1 MATLWDYQN
10 QLRKIAEHRTSGAE
24 QEILAV
30 YSSVLQRLQSIVGR
44 YYTVY
49 SNGEGTLSA
58 ADLRLAGQYKGFLQD
73 VLRGL
78 EQLSEPQQEAI
89 RRAVESAYTVCYD
102 GMAAAVKEAASGSAS
117 LQNALHG
124 LSASTPETVAH
135 IVEHPMQKLTLSH
148 VLQKKRRQITHKIRQ
163 TLSVG
168 LANGDSYPQMA
179 NRIADA
185 LHGDY
190 KKAIRVVRTE
200 ANRAINRGFQDV
212 SEEAAHLLQGSEYL
226 EVKEWC
232 SAEDGDVRDAH
243 RKLDGKVIPATE
255 AFEIDGKK
263 AQCPGGFGVAELDIN
278 CRCFLKYALVKR
290 EDFEKKHGK
299 IKGETLTSEDAGG
312 IIEAERPMAAKTFEK
327 AAEYA
332 KSKLGLSIEKISDLP
347 VEKVNQI
354 NNTIWRIY
362 RDVPVIRGSIDE
374 VLLEPMKEI
383 AAASFRWNGDTPQ
396 FRLKLS
402 RELFSGL
409 SMKELEDNVQ
419 ACVKSGYFTPK
430 EGLYGVF
437 KHEAV
442 HFAEYIK
449 TLEKYH
455 SQKEAVKKS
464 LDEFELAKQV
474 MHTAFVNCELDETT
488 SVIENYL
495 SEYAAENPAE
505 FIAEAFSSTDD
516 NVLVNEVKRLLFK
529 KWGIQNA
536 DDYATERNFEKRKM
550 P

>member
-89 RRAVESAYTVCYD
+89 RSAVESAYAVCYD
-102 GMAAAVKEAASGSAS
+102 GMAAAVKEAASGSTS

-124 LSASTPETVAH
+124 LSASTPEAVAH

-299 IKGETLTSEDAGG
+299 IRDEALTSGGDGG
-312 IIEAERPMAAKTFEK
+312 IIKKRKYKSKYSVAERTERSKKAK
-327 AAEYA
+327 AACDRVLSNLRRD
-332 KSKLGLSIEKISDLP
+332 KSGNILDKSVYTASGKEVRIVKKTNLHEKPNSITQIVNEKGGVNRNYYDADGNQFLQISNNGHGNAFEEDKGAFGEHAHDYVINEDGKLIRNSARELTETEQ
-347 VEKVNQI
+347 VE
-354 NNTIWRIY
+354 
-362 RDVPVIRGSIDE
+362 
-374 VLLEPMKEI
+374 
-383 AAASFRWNGDTPQ
+383 NGD
-396 FRLKLS
+396 
-402 RELFSGL
+402 
-409 SMKELEDNVQ
+409 
-419 ACVKSGYFTPK
+419 
-430 EGLYGVF
+430 
-437 KHEAV
+437 
-442 HFAEYIK
+442 
-449 TLEKYH
+449 
-455 SQKEAVKKS
+455 
-464 LDEFELAKQV
+464 
-474 MHTAFVNCELDETT
+474 
-488 SVIENYL
+488 
-495 SEYAAENPAE
+495 
-505 FIAEAFSSTDD
+505 
-516 NVLVNEVKRLLFK
+516 VL
-529 KWGIQNA
+529 
-536 DDYATERNFEKRKM
+536 
-550 P
+550 

>member
-30 YSSVLQRLQSIVGR
+30 YSSVLQRLQGIVGR

-73 VLRGL
+73 VLHGL

-89 RRAVESAYTVCYD
+89 RSAVESAYAVCYD
-102 GMAAAVKEAASGSAS
+102 GMAAAVKEAASGSTS

-124 LSASTPETVAH
+124 LSASTPEAVAH

-212 SEEAAHLLQGSEYL
+212 AEEAAHLLQGSEYL

-299 IKGETLTSEDAGG
+299 IKGETLTSEDSGG
-312 IIEAERPMAAKTFEK
+312 IIEAEYKRFHTGEEVNKYFGGSGGILEK
-327 AAEYA
+327 Q
-332 KSKLGLSIEKISDLP
+332 KSCEK
-347 VEKVNQI
+347 
-354 NNTIWRIY
+354 
-362 RDVPVIRGSIDE
+362 
-374 VLLEPMKEI
+374 
-383 AAASFRWNGDTPQ
+383 RW
-396 FRLKLS
+396 
-402 RELFSGL
+402 
-409 SMKELEDNVQ
+409 
-419 ACVKSGYFTPK
+419 VKSLTQNETGAVVSYCADGYYDINTYFR
-430 EGLYGVF
+430 
-437 KHEAV
+437 
-442 HFAEYIK
+442 K
-449 TLEKYH
+449 T
-455 SQKEAVKKS
+455 
-464 LDEFELAKQV
+464 
-474 MHTAFVNCELDETT
+474 NG
-488 SVIENYL
+488 
-495 SEYAAENPAE
+495 AE
-505 FIAEAFSSTDD
+505 FIDPDSMESFARDLDSAISKFELKDSITVYRGVDNNALVGLDLNSIVGSIYEDNGYMSASPIHADIVDRRDALFEIQVPAGKGVGAYVNSLSGFKDDEYEFLLKRGTRCEILSVDLSS
-516 NVLVNEVKRLLFK
+516 
-529 KWGIQNA
+529 
-536 DDYATERNFEKRKM
+536 EKPIIKM
-550 P
+550 RVIK

>member
-30 YSSVLQRLQSIVGR
+30 YSSVLQRLQSIIGR

-89 RRAVESAYTVCYD
+89 RSAVESAYTVCYD
-102 GMAAAVKEAASGSAS
+102 GMAAAVKEAASGSTS

-135 IVEHPMQKLTLSH
+135 IAEHPMQKLTLSH

-179 NRIADA
+179 NRIAGA
-185 LHGDY
+185 LNGDY

-299 IKGETLTSEDAGG
+299 IMGETLTSEVDGG
-312 IIEAERPMAAKTFEK
+312 IIKEDNRTVRLWYHKHIHGIPDEIPAGLPMEERAKKAFELRNYYRAEARKRMADEEARAELESIRPNPTFE
-327 AAEYA
+327 ELVE
-332 KSKLGLSIEKISDLP
+332 SKMRRKKMTREEA
-347 VEKVNQI
+347 VED
-354 NNTIWRIY
+354 IY
-362 RDVPVIRGSIDE
+362 
-374 VLLEPMKEI
+374 KT
-383 AAASFRWNGDTPQ
+383 A
-396 FRLKLS
+396 
-402 RELFSGL
+402 
-409 SMKELEDNVQ
+409 
-419 ACVKSGYFTPK
+419 VKSNPEYDK
-430 EGLYGVF
+430 RAGL
-437 KHEAV
+437 
-442 HFAEYIK
+442 
-449 TLEKYH
+449 
-455 SQKEAVKKS
+455 
-464 LDEFELAKQV
+464 
-474 MHTAFVNCELDETT
+474 
-488 SVIENYL
+488 
-495 SEYAAENPAE
+495 
-505 FIAEAFSSTDD
+505 
-516 NVLVNEVKRLLFK
+516 
-529 KWGIQNA
+529 
-536 DDYATERNFEKRKM
+536 
-550 P
+550 

>member
-1 MATLWDYQN
+1 MVTLWDYQN

-58 ADLRLAGQYKGFLQD
+58 ADLRIAGQYKGFLQD

-89 RRAVESAYTVCYD
+89 RSAVESAYAVCYD
-102 GMAAAVKEAASGSAS
+102 GMAAAVKEAASGSTS

-124 LSASTPETVAH
+124 LSASTPEAVAH

-163 TLSVG
+163 TLSMG

-185 LHGDY
+185 LNGDY

-299 IKGETLTSEDAGG
+299 IKGETLTSGGDGG
-312 IIEAERPMAAKTFEK
+312 IIKKRKYKSKYSVAERTERSKKAK
-327 AAEYA
+327 AACDRVLSNLRRD
-332 KSKLGLSIEKISDLP
+332 KSGNILDKSVYTASGKEVRIVKKTNLHEKPNSITQIVNEKGGVNRNYYDADGNQFLQISNNGHGNAFEEDKGAFGEHAHDYVINEDGKLIRNSARELTETEQ
-347 VEKVNQI
+347 VE
-354 NNTIWRIY
+354 
-362 RDVPVIRGSIDE
+362 
-374 VLLEPMKEI
+374 
-383 AAASFRWNGDTPQ
+383 NGD
-396 FRLKLS
+396 
-402 RELFSGL
+402 
-409 SMKELEDNVQ
+409 
-419 ACVKSGYFTPK
+419 
-430 EGLYGVF
+430 
-437 KHEAV
+437 
-442 HFAEYIK
+442 
-449 TLEKYH
+449 
-455 SQKEAVKKS
+455 
-464 LDEFELAKQV
+464 
-474 MHTAFVNCELDETT
+474 
-488 SVIENYL
+488 
-495 SEYAAENPAE
+495 
-505 FIAEAFSSTDD
+505 
-516 NVLVNEVKRLLFK
+516 VL
-529 KWGIQNA
+529 
-536 DDYATERNFEKRKM
+536 
-550 P
+550 

>member
-73 VLRGL
+73 VLHGL

-89 RRAVESAYTVCYD
+89 RSAVESAYTVCYD
-102 GMAAAVKEAASGSAS
+102 GMAAAVKEAASGSTT

-135 IVEHPMQKLTLSH
+135 IVEHPMQKLTLS
-148 VLQKKRRQITHKIRQ
+148 
-163 TLSVG
+163 
-168 LANGDSYPQMA
+168 
-179 NRIADA
+179 
-185 LHGDY
+185 
-190 KKAIRVVRTE
+190 
-200 ANRAINRGFQDV
+200 
-212 SEEAAHLLQGSEYL
+212 HLLQGSEYL

-299 IKGETLTSEDAGG
+299 IRDEALTSGGDGG
-312 IIEAERPMAAKTFEK
+312 IIKEDNRAVRLWYHKRIHGIPDEIPAGLPMEERAKKAFELRNYYRAEARKRMADEEARAELESIRPNPTFE
-327 AAEYA
+327 ELIE
-332 KSKLGLSIEKISDLP
+332 SKMRRKKMTREEA
-347 VEKVNQI
+347 VED
-354 NNTIWRIY
+354 IY
-362 RDVPVIRGSIDE
+362 
-374 VLLEPMKEI
+374 KT
-383 AAASFRWNGDTPQ
+383 A
-396 FRLKLS
+396 
-402 RELFSGL
+402 
-409 SMKELEDNVQ
+409 
-419 ACVKSGYFTPK
+419 VKSNPEYDK
-430 EGLYGVF
+430 RAGL
-437 KHEAV
+437 
-442 HFAEYIK
+442 
-449 TLEKYH
+449 
-455 SQKEAVKKS
+455 
-464 LDEFELAKQV
+464 
-474 MHTAFVNCELDETT
+474 
-488 SVIENYL
+488 
-495 SEYAAENPAE
+495 
-505 FIAEAFSSTDD
+505 
-516 NVLVNEVKRLLFK
+516 
-529 KWGIQNA
+529 
-536 DDYATERNFEKRKM
+536 
-550 P
+550 

>member
-89 RRAVESAYTVCYD
+89 RSAVESAYAVCYD
-102 GMAAAVKEAASGSAS
+102 GMAAAVKEAASGSTS

-124 LSASTPETVAH
+124 LSASTPEAVAR

-185 LHGDY
+185 LNGDY

-243 RKLDGKVIPATE
+243 RKLDGKMIPATE

-290 EDFEKKHGK
+290 DDFEKKHGK
-299 IKGETLTSEDAGG
+299 IRDEALTSGGDGG
-312 IIEAERPMAAKTFEK
+312 IIKKRKYKSKYSVAERTERSKKAK
-327 AAEYA
+327 AACDRVLSNLRRD
-332 KSKLGLSIEKISDLP
+332 KSGNILDKSVYTASGKEVRIVKKTNLHEKPNSITQIVNEKGGVNRNYYDADGNQFLQISNNGHGNAFEEDKGAFGEHAHDYVINEDGKLIRNSARELTETEQ
-347 VEKVNQI
+347 VE
-354 NNTIWRIY
+354 
-362 RDVPVIRGSIDE
+362 
-374 VLLEPMKEI
+374 
-383 AAASFRWNGDTPQ
+383 NGD
-396 FRLKLS
+396 
-402 RELFSGL
+402 
-409 SMKELEDNVQ
+409 
-419 ACVKSGYFTPK
+419 
-430 EGLYGVF
+430 
-437 KHEAV
+437 
-442 HFAEYIK
+442 
-449 TLEKYH
+449 
-455 SQKEAVKKS
+455 
-464 LDEFELAKQV
+464 
-474 MHTAFVNCELDETT
+474 
-488 SVIENYL
+488 
-495 SEYAAENPAE
+495 
-505 FIAEAFSSTDD
+505 
-516 NVLVNEVKRLLFK
+516 VL
-529 KWGIQNA
+529 
-536 DDYATERNFEKRKM
+536 
-550 P
+550 

>member
-73 VLRGL
+73 VLHGL

-89 RRAVESAYTVCYD
+89 RSAVESAYAVCYD
-102 GMAAAVKEAASGSAS
+102 GMAAAVKEAASGSTS

-124 LSASTPETVAH
+124 LSASTPEAVAH

-185 LHGDY
+185 LSGDY

-299 IKGETLTSEDAGG
+299 IRDEVLTSGGDGG
-312 IIEAERPMAAKTFEK
+312 IIKKRKYKSKYSVAERTERSKKAK
-327 AAEYA
+327 AACDRVLSNLRRD
-332 KSKLGLSIEKISDLP
+332 KSGNILDKSVYTASGKEVRIVKKTNLHEKPNSITQIVNEKGGVNRNYYDADGNQFLQISNNGHGNAFEEDKGAFGEHAHDYVINEDGKLIRNSARELTETEQ
-347 VEKVNQI
+347 VE
-354 NNTIWRIY
+354 
-362 RDVPVIRGSIDE
+362 
-374 VLLEPMKEI
+374 
-383 AAASFRWNGDTPQ
+383 NGD
-396 FRLKLS
+396 
-402 RELFSGL
+402 
-409 SMKELEDNVQ
+409 
-419 ACVKSGYFTPK
+419 
-430 EGLYGVF
+430 
-437 KHEAV
+437 
-442 HFAEYIK
+442 
-449 TLEKYH
+449 
-455 SQKEAVKKS
+455 
-464 LDEFELAKQV
+464 
-474 MHTAFVNCELDETT
+474 
-488 SVIENYL
+488 
-495 SEYAAENPAE
+495 
-505 FIAEAFSSTDD
+505 
-516 NVLVNEVKRLLFK
+516 VL
-529 KWGIQNA
+529 
-536 DDYATERNFEKRKM
+536 
-550 P
+550 

>member
-1 MATLWDYQN
+1 MATLWDYQS

-89 RRAVESAYTVCYD
+89 RSAVESAYTVCYD
-102 GMAAAVKEAASGSAS
+102 GMAAAVKEAASGSTS

-124 LSASTPETVAH
+124 LSASTPEAVAH

-290 EDFEKKHGK
+290 ENFEKKHGK
-299 IKGETLTSEDAGG
+299 IKGETLTSEDSGG
-312 IIEAERPMAAKTFEK
+312 IIEAEYKRFHTGEEVNKYFGGSGGILEK
-327 AAEYA
+327 Q
-332 KSKLGLSIEKISDLP
+332 KSCEK
-347 VEKVNQI
+347 
-354 NNTIWRIY
+354 
-362 RDVPVIRGSIDE
+362 
-374 VLLEPMKEI
+374 
-383 AAASFRWNGDTPQ
+383 RW
-396 FRLKLS
+396 
-402 RELFSGL
+402 
-409 SMKELEDNVQ
+409 
-419 ACVKSGYFTPK
+419 VKSLTQNETGAVVSYCADGYYDINTYFR
-430 EGLYGVF
+430 
-437 KHEAV
+437 
-442 HFAEYIK
+442 K
-449 TLEKYH
+449 T
-455 SQKEAVKKS
+455 
-464 LDEFELAKQV
+464 
-474 MHTAFVNCELDETT
+474 NG
-488 SVIENYL
+488 
-495 SEYAAENPAE
+495 AE
-505 FIAEAFSSTDD
+505 FIDPDSMESFARDLDSAISKFELKDSITVYRGVDNNALVGLDLNSIVGSIYEDNGYMSASPIHADIVDRRDALFEIQVPAGKGVGAYVNSLSGFKDDEYEFLLKRGTRCEILSVDLSS
-516 NVLVNEVKRLLFK
+516 
-529 KWGIQNA
+529 
-536 DDYATERNFEKRKM
+536 EKPIIKM
-550 P
+550 RVIK

>member
-24 QEILAV
+24 QKILAV
-30 YSSVLQRLQSIVGR
+30 YSSVLQRLQGIVGR

-89 RRAVESAYTVCYD
+89 RSAVESAYTVCYD
-102 GMAAAVKEAASGSAS
+102 GMAAAVKEAASGSTS

-185 LHGDY
+185 LNGDY

-212 SEEAAHLLQGSEYL
+212 SEEAAHLLQDSEYL

-299 IKGETLTSEDAGG
+299 IRDEVLTSGGDGG
-312 IIEAERPMAAKTFEK
+312 IIKKRKYKSKYSVAERTERSKKAK
-327 AAEYA
+327 AACDRVLSNLRRD
-332 KSKLGLSIEKISDLP
+332 KSGNILDKSVYTASGKEARIVKKTNLHEKPNSITQIVNEKGGVNRNYYDADGNQFLQISNNGHGNAFEEDKGAFGEHAHDYVINEDGKLIRNSARELTETEQ
-347 VEKVNQI
+347 VE
-354 NNTIWRIY
+354 
-362 RDVPVIRGSIDE
+362 
-374 VLLEPMKEI
+374 
-383 AAASFRWNGDTPQ
+383 NGD
-396 FRLKLS
+396 
-402 RELFSGL
+402 
-409 SMKELEDNVQ
+409 
-419 ACVKSGYFTPK
+419 
-430 EGLYGVF
+430 
-437 KHEAV
+437 
-442 HFAEYIK
+442 
-449 TLEKYH
+449 
-455 SQKEAVKKS
+455 
-464 LDEFELAKQV
+464 
-474 MHTAFVNCELDETT
+474 
-488 SVIENYL
+488 
-495 SEYAAENPAE
+495 
-505 FIAEAFSSTDD
+505 
-516 NVLVNEVKRLLFK
+516 VL
-529 KWGIQNA
+529 
-536 DDYATERNFEKRKM
+536 
-550 P
+550 

>member
-73 VLRGL
+73 VLHGL

-89 RRAVESAYTVCYD
+89 RSAVESAYTVCYD
-102 GMAAAVKEAASGSAS
+102 GMAAAVKEAASGSTT

-148 VLQKKRRQITHKIRQ
+148 VLQKKRRQITRKIRQ

-185 LHGDY
+185 LNGDY

-299 IKGETLTSEDAGG
+299 IRDEALTSGGDGG
-312 IIEAERPMAAKTFEK
+312 IIKKRKYKSEYSVAERTERSKKAK
-327 AAEYA
+327 AACDRVLSNLRRD
-332 KSKLGLSIEKISDLP
+332 KSGNILDKSVYTASGKEVRIVKKTNLHEKPNSITQIVNEKGGVNRNYYDADGNQFLQISNNGHGNAFEEDKGAFGEHAHDYVINEDGKLIRNSARELTETEQ
-347 VEKVNQI
+347 VE
-354 NNTIWRIY
+354 
-362 RDVPVIRGSIDE
+362 
-374 VLLEPMKEI
+374 
-383 AAASFRWNGDTPQ
+383 NGD
-396 FRLKLS
+396 
-402 RELFSGL
+402 
-409 SMKELEDNVQ
+409 
-419 ACVKSGYFTPK
+419 
-430 EGLYGVF
+430 
-437 KHEAV
+437 
-442 HFAEYIK
+442 
-449 TLEKYH
+449 
-455 SQKEAVKKS
+455 
-464 LDEFELAKQV
+464 
-474 MHTAFVNCELDETT
+474 
-488 SVIENYL
+488 
-495 SEYAAENPAE
+495 
-505 FIAEAFSSTDD
+505 
-516 NVLVNEVKRLLFK
+516 VL
-529 KWGIQNA
+529 
-536 DDYATERNFEKRKM
+536 
-550 P
+550 

>member
-30 YSSVLQRLQSIVGR
+30 YSSVLQRLQGIVGR

-89 RRAVESAYTVCYD
+89 RSAVESAYTVCYD
-102 GMAAAVKEAASGSAS
+102 GMAAAVKEAASGSTS

-124 LSASTPETVAH
+124 LSASTPETVVH

-185 LHGDY
+185 LNGDY

-200 ANRAINRGFQDV
+200 ANRAINRSFQDV
-212 SEEAAHLLQGSEYL
+212 SEDAAHLLQDSEYL

-278 CRCFLKYALVKR
+278 CRCFLKYALVRR

-299 IKGETLTSEDAGG
+299 IRDEALTSGADSGIIKKISGALNPNSERADEHAQRYYAAVRKMKTDVSRIARNTGFSSELVQSIKDFIFMEKHELGDRTDYFDPDYKMAESWQRLIDGKDIKPHDLTLLKHEQMERDLMKQGYSQAEAHKITSKTYNYAKEAYEYYDSVEKHKGES
-312 IIEAERPMAAKTFEK
+312 
-327 AAEYA
+327 
-332 KSKLGLSIEKISDLP
+332 
-347 VEKVNQI
+347 
-354 NNTIWRIY
+354 
-362 RDVPVIRGSIDE
+362 
-374 VLLEPMKEI
+374 
-383 AAASFRWNGDTPQ
+383 
-396 FRLKLS
+396 
-402 RELFSGL
+402 
-409 SMKELEDNVQ
+409 
-419 ACVKSGYFTPK
+419 
-430 EGLYGVF
+430 
-437 KHEAV
+437 
-442 HFAEYIK
+442 
-449 TLEKYH
+449 
-455 SQKEAVKKS
+455 
-464 LDEFELAKQV
+464 
-474 MHTAFVNCELDETT
+474 
-488 SVIENYL
+488 
-495 SEYAAENPAE
+495 
-505 FIAEAFSSTDD
+505 
-516 NVLVNEVKRLLFK
+516 
-529 KWGIQNA
+529 
-536 DDYATERNFEKRKM
+536 
-550 P
+550 

>member
-73 VLRGL
+73 VLHGL

-89 RRAVESAYTVCYD
+89 RSAVESAYAVCYD
-102 GMAAAVKEAASGSAS
+102 GMAAAVKEAASGSTS

-212 SEEAAHLLQGSEYL
+212 AEEAAHLLQGSEYL

-299 IKGETLTSEDAGG
+299 IKGETLTSEDSGG
-312 IIEAERPMAAKTFEK
+312 IIKEQERMQSSSDYAVPKNLTESREFRSKFDSMDSDKRVQRQYYQVAKEMLRHRSGTNGEDLYFYNTRTKKWYRSITGTQAGTPDYTEEIRRALQESEKGDIVSFHNHPLSMPPSAGDLNAALKNGYKKGYTIGHDGIIFEYTKPEYLIDQSIYDTRISKYKDLGQAEFEAQYNALIDL
-327 AAEYA
+327 
-332 KSKLGLSIEKISDLP
+332 SKLYG
-347 VEKVNQI
+347 
-354 NNTIWRIY
+354 
-362 RDVPVIRGSIDE
+362 
-374 VLLEPMKEI
+374 
-383 AAASFRWNGDTPQ
+383 
-396 FRLKLS
+396 
-402 RELFSGL
+402 FS
-409 SMKELEDNVQ
+409 
-419 ACVKSGYFTPK
+419 VK
-430 EGLYGVF
+430 
-437 KHEAV
+437 
-442 HFAEYIK
+442 
-449 TLEKYH
+449 
-455 SQKEAVKKS
+455 
-464 LDEFELAKQV
+464 
-474 MHTAFVNCELDETT
+474 
-488 SVIENYL
+488 
-495 SEYAAENPAE
+495 
-505 FIAEAFSSTDD
+505 
-516 NVLVNEVKRLLFK
+516 EVK
-529 KWGIQNA
+529 
-536 DDYATERNFEKRKM
+536 
-550 P
+550 

>member
-30 YSSVLQRLQSIVGR
+30 YSSVLQRLQGIVGR

-89 RRAVESAYTVCYD
+89 RSAVESAYTVCYD
-102 GMAAAVKEAASGSAS
+102 GMAAAVKEAASGSTS

-124 LSASTPETVAH
+124 LSASTPETVVH

-179 NRIADA
+179 SRIADA
-185 LHGDY
+185 LNGDY

-212 SEEAAHLLQGSEYL
+212 SEEAAHLLQDSEYL

-278 CRCFLKYALVKR
+278 CRCFLKYALVRR

-299 IKGETLTSEDAGG
+299 IRDEALTSGVDGG
-312 IIEAERPMAAKTFEK
+312 IIKMGKAKKQVIAQAPADFSKYTISEDIESVQVAKNSLISSFGLEEKNVSLDGICNAEVLKPFADQLIRIHEQTGFKLPNVHAVEMIDGDPCCIAGYKPMENCFYISSRYFNSKEALLDTLKSWASSGILPKQGKSIRYLAEHESAHMRIPDKLLQSEEAQEIQKTFLHSK
-327 AAEYA
+327 SYNDNDA
-332 KSKLGLSIEKISDLP
+332 KIEEFFADAIA
-347 VEKVNQI
+347 
-354 NNTIWRIY
+354 IY
-362 RDVPVIRGSIDE
+362 RMNP
-374 VLLEPMKEI
+374 LTT
-383 AAASFRWNGDTPQ
+383 DTCIVMAVEY
-396 FRLKLS
+396 LK
-402 RELFSGL
+402 
-409 SMKELEDNVQ
+409 K
-419 ACVKSGYFTPK
+419 A
-430 EGLYGVF
+430 
-437 KHEAV
+437 
-442 HFAEYIK
+442 
-449 TLEKYH
+449 
-455 SQKEAVKKS
+455 
-464 LDEFELAKQV
+464 
-474 MHTAFVNCELDETT
+474 
-488 SVIENYL
+488 
-495 SEYAAENPAE
+495 
-505 FIAEAFSSTDD
+505 
-516 NVLVNEVKRLLFK
+516 
-529 KWGIQNA
+529 GI
-536 DDYATERNFEKRKM
+536 T
-550 P
+550 

>member
-30 YSSVLQRLQSIVGR
+30 YSSVLQRLQGIVGR
-44 YYTVY
+44 YYTAY

-78 EQLSEPQQEAI
+78 EQLSEPQQGAI
-89 RRAVESAYTVCYD
+89 RSAVESAYAVCYD
-102 GMAAAVKEAASGSAS
+102 GMATAVKEAASGSTS

-185 LHGDY
+185 LNGDY

-200 ANRAINRGFQDV
+200 ANRAINRSFQDV
-212 SEEAAHLLQGSEYL
+212 SEEAAHLLRGSEYL

-299 IKGETLTSEDAGG
+299 IRDEALTSGGDGG
-312 IIEAERPMAAKTFEK
+312 IIKIGLRIDPQFFSNKNIPKMSTLQLEKSIKSWQAEIKEHK
-327 AAEYA
+327 
-332 KSKLGLSIEKISDLP
+332 GKISDP
-347 VEKVNQI
+347 K
-354 NNTIWRIY
+354 
-362 RDVPVIRGSIDE
+362 
-374 VLLEPMKEI
+374 
-383 AAASFRWNGDTPQ
+383 SFYPNWDTFEERYQNG
-396 FRLKLS
+396 LK
-402 RELFSGL
+402 
-409 SMKELEDNVQ
+409 
-419 ACVKSGYFTPK
+419 
-430 EGLYGVF
+430 
-437 KHEAV
+437 KHWE
-442 HFAEYIK
+442 HEIK
-449 TLEKYH
+449 TFSDTIEQAK
-455 SQKEAVKKS
+455 
-464 LDEFELAKQV
+464 DEIKRRG
-474 MHTAFVNCELDETT
+474 D
-488 SVIENYL
+488 S
-495 SEYAAENPAE
+495 
-505 FIAEAFSSTDD
+505 
-516 NVLVNEVKRLLFK
+516 NE
-529 KWGIQNA
+529 
-536 DDYATERNFEKRKM
+536 
-550 P
+550 

>member
-30 YSSVLQRLQSIVGR
+30 YSSVLHRLQGIVGR

-89 RRAVESAYTVCYD
+89 RSAVESAYTVCYD
-102 GMAAAVKEAASGSAS
+102 GMAAAVKEAASGSTS

-185 LHGDY
+185 LNGDY

-212 SEEAAHLLQGSEYL
+212 SEEAAHLLQDSEYL

-299 IKGETLTSEDAGG
+299 IKGETLTSGGDGG
-312 IIEAERPMAAKTFEK
+312 IIKKISGALNPDSDRADKHAQRYYAAVRKMTTDVSRIAQNTGFSPELVKSIKDFIFMEKHDLGNRIDYFDSDYKMAESWQRLIDGKDVKPHDLTLLKHEKMERELMEQGYSQEEAHKITSQTYN
-327 AAEYA
+327 YA
-332 KSKLGLSIEKISDLP
+332 KEAYEYYDSIEKH
-347 VEKVNQI
+347 K
-354 NNTIWRIY
+354 
-362 RDVPVIRGSIDE
+362 G
-374 VLLEPMKEI
+374 
-383 AAASFRWNGDTPQ
+383 
-396 FRLKLS
+396 
-402 RELFSGL
+402 
-409 SMKELEDNVQ
+409 
-419 ACVKSGYFTPK
+419 KS
-430 EGLYGVF
+430 
-437 KHEAV
+437 
-442 HFAEYIK
+442 
-449 TLEKYH
+449 
-455 SQKEAVKKS
+455 
-464 LDEFELAKQV
+464 
-474 MHTAFVNCELDETT
+474 
-488 SVIENYL
+488 
-495 SEYAAENPAE
+495 
-505 FIAEAFSSTDD
+505 
-516 NVLVNEVKRLLFK
+516 
-529 KWGIQNA
+529 
-536 DDYATERNFEKRKM
+536 
-550 P
+550 

>member
-30 YSSVLQRLQSIVGR
+30 YSSVLQRLQGIIGR

-89 RRAVESAYTVCYD
+89 RSAVESAYTVCYD
-102 GMAAAVKEAASGSAS
+102 GMAAAVKEAASGSTS

-124 LSASTPETVAH
+124 LSASTPEAVAH
-135 IVEHPMQKLTLSH
+135 IVEHPMQKLPLSH

-163 TLSVG
+163 TISVG

-299 IKGETLTSEDAGG
+299 IKGETLTSEVDGG
-312 IIEAERPMAAKTFEK
+312 IIKEDNRTVRLWYHKHIHGIPDEIPAGLPMEERAKKAFELRNYYRAEARKRMADEEARAELESIRPNPTFE
-327 AAEYA
+327 ELVE
-332 KSKLGLSIEKISDLP
+332 SKMRRKKMTREEA
-347 VEKVNQI
+347 VED
-354 NNTIWRIY
+354 IY
-362 RDVPVIRGSIDE
+362 
-374 VLLEPMKEI
+374 KT
-383 AAASFRWNGDTPQ
+383 A
-396 FRLKLS
+396 
-402 RELFSGL
+402 
-409 SMKELEDNVQ
+409 
-419 ACVKSGYFTPK
+419 VKSNPEYDK
-430 EGLYGVF
+430 RAGL
-437 KHEAV
+437 
-442 HFAEYIK
+442 
-449 TLEKYH
+449 
-455 SQKEAVKKS
+455 
-464 LDEFELAKQV
+464 
-474 MHTAFVNCELDETT
+474 
-488 SVIENYL
+488 
-495 SEYAAENPAE
+495 
-505 FIAEAFSSTDD
+505 
-516 NVLVNEVKRLLFK
+516 
-529 KWGIQNA
+529 
-536 DDYATERNFEKRKM
+536 
-550 P
+550 

>member
-30 YSSVLQRLQSIVGR
+30 YSSVLQRLQGIVGR

-89 RRAVESAYTVCYD
+89 RSAVESAYTVCYD
-102 GMAAAVKEAASGSAS
+102 GMAAAVKEAASGSTS

-200 ANRAINRGFQDV
+200 VNRAINRGFQDV

-299 IKGETLTSEDAGG
+299 IRDEALTSGGDGG
-312 IIEAERPMAAKTFEK
+312 IIKKRKYKSKYSVAERTERSKKAK
-327 AAEYA
+327 AACDRVLSNLRRD
-332 KSKLGLSIEKISDLP
+332 KSGNILDKSVYTASGKEVRIVKKTNLHEKPNSITQIVNEKGGVNRNYYDADGNQFLQISNNGHGNAFEEDKGAFGEHAHDYVINEDGKLIRNSARELTETEQ
-347 VEKVNQI
+347 VE
-354 NNTIWRIY
+354 
-362 RDVPVIRGSIDE
+362 
-374 VLLEPMKEI
+374 
-383 AAASFRWNGDTPQ
+383 NGD
-396 FRLKLS
+396 
-402 RELFSGL
+402 
-409 SMKELEDNVQ
+409 
-419 ACVKSGYFTPK
+419 
-430 EGLYGVF
+430 
-437 KHEAV
+437 
-442 HFAEYIK
+442 
-449 TLEKYH
+449 
-455 SQKEAVKKS
+455 
-464 LDEFELAKQV
+464 
-474 MHTAFVNCELDETT
+474 
-488 SVIENYL
+488 
-495 SEYAAENPAE
+495 
-505 FIAEAFSSTDD
+505 
-516 NVLVNEVKRLLFK
+516 VL
-529 KWGIQNA
+529 
-536 DDYATERNFEKRKM
+536 
-550 P
+550 

>member
-89 RRAVESAYTVCYD
+89 RSAVESAYTVCYD
-102 GMAAAVKEAASGSAS
+102 GMAAAVKEAASGSTS

-124 LSASTPETVAH
+124 LSASTPEAVAH

-185 LHGDY
+185 LSGDY

-299 IKGETLTSEDAGG
+299 IKGETLTSGADGG
-312 IIEAERPMAAKTFEK
+312 IIKEDNKTVRLWYHKHIHGIPDEIPAGLPMEERAKKAFELRNYYRAEARKRMADEEARVELESIRPNPTFE
-327 AAEYA
+327 ELIE
-332 KSKLGLSIEKISDLP
+332 SKMRRKKMTREEAIED
-347 VEKVNQI
+347 
-354 NNTIWRIY
+354 IY
-362 RDVPVIRGSIDE
+362 
-374 VLLEPMKEI
+374 KT
-383 AAASFRWNGDTPQ
+383 A
-396 FRLKLS
+396 
-402 RELFSGL
+402 
-409 SMKELEDNVQ
+409 
-419 ACVKSGYFTPK
+419 VKSNPEYDK
-430 EGLYGVF
+430 RAGL
-437 KHEAV
+437 
-442 HFAEYIK
+442 
-449 TLEKYH
+449 
-455 SQKEAVKKS
+455 
-464 LDEFELAKQV
+464 
-474 MHTAFVNCELDETT
+474 
-488 SVIENYL
+488 
-495 SEYAAENPAE
+495 
-505 FIAEAFSSTDD
+505 
-516 NVLVNEVKRLLFK
+516 
-529 KWGIQNA
+529 
-536 DDYATERNFEKRKM
+536 
-550 P
+550 

>member
-30 YSSVLQRLQSIVGR
+30 YSSVLQRLQGIVGR

-73 VLRGL
+73 VLHGL

-89 RRAVESAYTVCYD
+89 RSAVESAYTVCYD
-102 GMAAAVKEAASGSAS
+102 GMAAAVKEAASGSTS

-124 LSASTPETVAH
+124 LSASTPEAVAH

-185 LHGDY
+185 LNGDY

-243 RKLDGKVIPATE
+243 RKLDGKMIPATE

-290 EDFEKKHGK
+290 DDFEKKHGK
-299 IKGETLTSEDAGG
+299 IKGETLTSEDSGG
-312 IIEAERPMAAKTFEK
+312 IIEAEYKRFHTGEEVNDFFYYDSREK
-327 AAEYA
+327 RSLLQKRKSTYGRWKSSVTSDQESAISDYCADGYDAVNSFLRKNNGYESISEEYV
-332 KSKLGLSIEKISDLP
+332 KSIISDLDSAIG
-347 VEKVNQI
+347 NF
-354 NNTIWRIY
+354 
-362 RDVPVIRGSIDE
+362 DVRENFVTYRGSSIESLLQEFPEAEDFKDLVGRTYHDNAYMSTSPIKKVAE
-374 VLLEPMKEI
+374 KFATQNGQEGIVLEI
-383 AAASFRWNGDTPQ
+383 SVPKGKGLGGYIN
-396 FRLKLS
+396 
-402 RELFSGL
+402 EFSGFKDDEYEFL
-409 SMKELEDNVQ
+409 LKRGTFLEIYEVDE
-419 ACVKSGYFTPK
+419 SGNIPILK
-430 EGLYGVF
+430 CRW
-437 KHEAV
+437 K
-442 HFAEYIK
+442 
-449 TLEKYH
+449 
-455 SQKEAVKKS
+455 
-464 LDEFELAKQV
+464 D
-474 MHTAFVNCELDETT
+474 
-488 SVIENYL
+488 
-495 SEYAAENPAE
+495 
-505 FIAEAFSSTDD
+505 
-516 NVLVNEVKRLLFK
+516 
-529 KWGIQNA
+529 
-536 DDYATERNFEKRKM
+536 
-550 P
+550 

>member
-89 RRAVESAYTVCYD
+89 RSAVESAYAVCYD
-102 GMAAAVKEAASGSAS
+102 GMAAAVKEAASGSTS

-263 AQCPGGFGVAELDIN
+263 SQCPGGFGVAELDIN

-299 IKGETLTSEDAGG
+299 IKGETLTSEGAGG
-312 IIEAERPMAAKTFEK
+312 IIKKKTSAVSGALNPDSERADEHAQRYYAAVRKMKTDVPRIAQNTGFSSELVQSIKKFIFMEKHDLGDRIDYFDPDYKMAESWQRLIDGKDIKPHDLTLLRHEKMERELMKQGYSQAEAHKITSKTYN
-327 AAEYA
+327 YA
-332 KSKLGLSIEKISDLP
+332 KEAYEYYDSIEKH
-347 VEKVNQI
+347 K
-354 NNTIWRIY
+354 
-362 RDVPVIRGSIDE
+362 G
-374 VLLEPMKEI
+374 
-383 AAASFRWNGDTPQ
+383 
-396 FRLKLS
+396 
-402 RELFSGL
+402 
-409 SMKELEDNVQ
+409 
-419 ACVKSGYFTPK
+419 KS
-430 EGLYGVF
+430 
-437 KHEAV
+437 
-442 HFAEYIK
+442 
-449 TLEKYH
+449 
-455 SQKEAVKKS
+455 
-464 LDEFELAKQV
+464 
-474 MHTAFVNCELDETT
+474 
-488 SVIENYL
+488 
-495 SEYAAENPAE
+495 
-505 FIAEAFSSTDD
+505 
-516 NVLVNEVKRLLFK
+516 
-529 KWGIQNA
+529 
-536 DDYATERNFEKRKM
+536 
-550 P
+550 